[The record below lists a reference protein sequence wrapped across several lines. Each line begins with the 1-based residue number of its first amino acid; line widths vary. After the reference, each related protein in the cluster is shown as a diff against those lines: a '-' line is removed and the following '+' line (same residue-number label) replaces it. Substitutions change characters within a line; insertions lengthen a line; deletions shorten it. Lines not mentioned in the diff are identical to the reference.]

1 MAWPFELARIYQE
14 STGPLDVLWWVLQTT
29 YGRRIIGAITVLG
42 GLIFGVF
49 EWVGFGRVLR
59 LVLDLVFGIPA
70 PGQPLAPTTW
80 QSPTNGLWPELMAVS
95 QVAVGIAVLLLVIPV
110 LQVAQAKDDRARW
123 QAIRR
128 LLYAGVMI
136 ATTWTVLPVVLHL
149 LDQLAY
155 GLSPSVDLWTET
167 RRIPV
172 QGVLAVVVG
181 VFTLIVQPVVLITS
195 LLSMLVL
202 HALIMIGFVLWPIAW
217 TLRIVM
223 GATGGAM
230 QGTSLTA
237 ASVGRTVTTLFTIA
251 VVTKVL
257 EAVLAF
263 VVLHINWAAGLAE
276 CAAFA
281 IGLGVFVYLPI
292 AMLQNAERVLRLAWL
307 APRSEQV
314 GMYIEESVDR
324 VGQAHDFAR
333 EWHEE
338 RTTPTQSTIDD
349 WTEDRSVSRWRRWIP
364 RQFPEESYTSWG
376 WDRMEGS
383 GGTGSDGQPADGSFG
398 PESQGPTEE
407 EPASKPPRWRSK
419 WHREK

>member
-1 MAWPFELARIYQE
+1 
-14 STGPLDVLWWVLQTT
+14 
-29 YGRRIIGAITVLG
+29 
-42 GLIFGVF
+42 
-49 EWVGFGRVLR
+49 
-59 LVLDLVFGIPA
+59 
-70 PGQPLAPTTW
+70 
-80 QSPTNGLWPELMAVS
+80 
-95 QVAVGIAVLLLVIPV
+95 
-110 LQVAQAKDDRARW
+110 
-123 QAIRR
+123 
-128 LLYAGVMI
+128 
-136 ATTWTVLPVVLHL
+136 
-149 LDQLAY
+149 
-155 GLSPSVDLWTET
+155 
-167 RRIPV
+167 
-172 QGVLAVVVG
+172 
-181 VFTLIVQPVVLITS
+181 
-195 LLSMLVL
+195 
-202 HALIMIGFVLWPIAW
+202 
-217 TLRIVM
+217 M

-333 EWHEE
+333 EWHET

-349 WTEDRSVSRWRRWIP
+349 WTEDTSVSRWRRWIP
-364 RQFPEESYTSWG
+364 RQFPEASYTTWG
-376 WDRMEGS
+376 WDGMEG
-383 GGTGSDGQPADGSFG
+383 GDGTGSDGQPADGSFG

-407 EPASKPPRWRSK
+407 EPASKPLRWRSK